1 VLTCRTG
8 CRKCC
13 HLVTKRSPSF
23 PFPTAAQHDAA
34 ATGAAPTPVTR
45 RTDALTPIVG
55 SAAGTARGPSH
66 GFAADF
72 RTITGLTV
80 DAYRQTGHHL
90 GDPTAWV

>member
-1 VLTCRTG
+1 MPHRVPEML
-8 CRKCC
+8 
-13 HLVTKRSPSF
+13 SPGHQKEPLISI
-23 PFPTAAQHDAA
+23 PTTAAQHDAA